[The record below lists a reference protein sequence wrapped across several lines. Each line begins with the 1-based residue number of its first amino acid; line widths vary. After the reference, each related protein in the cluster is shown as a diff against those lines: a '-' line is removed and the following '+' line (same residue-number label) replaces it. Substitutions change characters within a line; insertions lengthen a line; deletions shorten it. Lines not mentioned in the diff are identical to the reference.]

1 MNFRR
6 IAALTAASL
15 AATGLVACS
24 SESEDTTAAS
34 ETGAAESTEPIRV
47 GTTDANLLEWEVFAD
62 LAEAEGIEM
71 EIVPFSDYN
80 TPNDALV
87 QDQIDVNKFQHL
99 AFLAEYNTGAG
110 AELVPISST
119 EIYPLALFW
128 DGHDSLD
135 GIEGQR
141 VAIPNDATN
150 QGRAINLLAEHDLVV
165 LRTEGLLNPTPADV
179 DTEASAVE
187 VIPVDAAQTTAAYN
201 SGEPAVVNNSFVLRA
216 GLNPDD
222 AILEDDPNSENA
234 EPYINVWAATPE
246 NADDERINQ
255 LAELWKDPAVAEA
268 VQESSGGTAVTV
280 DRPREELEEILARLE
295 EEQA

>member
-1 MNFRR
+1 MNIRR
-6 IAALTAASL
+6 IATLTAATL
-15 AATGLVACS
+15 AATSLVACS
-24 SESEDTTAAS
+24 SESESTDT
-34 ETGAAESTEPIRV
+34 AAESNEPIRV
-47 GTTDANLLEWEVFAD
+47 GTTDDNLPEWEVFAD
-62 LAEAEGIEM
+62 LAEEKGIEM

-99 AFLAEYNTGAG
+99 AFLAEYNVGAG
-110 AELVPISST
+110 ADLVPISST

-141 VAIPNDATN
+141 VAVPNDPTN
-150 QGRAINLLAEHDLVV
+150 QGRAINLLAANGLVT
-165 LRTEGLLNPTPADV
+165 LKEEGLLSPTPADI
-179 DTEASAVE
+179 DEAASQVE
-187 VIPVDAAQTTAAYN
+187 VTPVDAAQTTIAYN

-222 AILEDDPNSENA
+222 AILEDDPNSEGA
-234 EPYINVWAATPE
+234 EPYINIWATTPE
-246 NADDERINQ
+246 KADDERINE

-268 VQESSGGTAVTV
+268 VQESSGGTAVAV
-280 DRPREELEEILARLE
+280 DRPREDLEQILQRLE
-295 EEQA
+295 EENS

>member
-280 DRPREELEEILARLE
+280 DRPREELEEILTRLE